1 MQTFNNKIILIL
13 IISLFAVA
21 NVYAKGKR
29 KNFLS
34 HGPSVSSFAQGE
46 TVLNNLD
53 DPSIIF
59 YNPSL
64 LNYFDYNTLELSRYN
79 LFDGTSYNS
88 AAINYRL
95 LKNLSVGFNA
105 IDLSSGDVEIRK
117 DPFDA
122 PKTINTNQWAYI
134 LALAT
139 EIKPIELSVGINAKY
154 IYLDLYEKENGGYSV
169 DAALSRFFNDVD
181 LKYFQA
187 NFGVGFSAQNF
198 YNSGVTLDE
207 YNEKFQNI
215 FVLST
220 LMQIPVIYHFSSKDT
235 ITFSF
240 DVKNEDSYNEF
251 AAGVEYK
258 FIEKFSIRGGYYTD
272 HITAGFGAAVSAFVV
287 NYSIDFNELDII
299 NRFSVALRWGKRN
312 KVKKSEL
319 DKEAK
324 AALEQA
330 KLSHKQAKKM
340 FNQAKKY
347 YSDKQYLYATDLLQR
362 IIMNYPDYD
371 SPNFYYNKIKS
382 SMTEESNSELESN
395 FEQYSYSSGYVNYYK
410 NNYYECLKQWSKYLQ
425 FDDANEEVK
434 HYYNK
439 VNKIVIDSIREEEI
453 KEFDFISNNM
463 LNEGIML
470 FKNKR
475 WISCI
480 KKMEKLQAFVKNSK
494 YTSSFNYYS
503 SAKDYIDKAVS
514 ELSKTI
520 KKQTVQQTA
529 VKEQEE
535 EELVIDEK
543 LADAKYKEGLILY
556 AGGKYFEAE
565 KLFELVLRL
574 NPNHTK
580 AANALKHINGK

>member
-1 MQTFNNKIILIL
+1 MQTFNNKIILVL
-13 IISLFAVA
+13 VISLLFVA

-64 LNYFDYNTLELSRYN
+64 LNYFDYNTFELSRYN
-79 LFDGTSYNS
+79 LFNGTSYNS

-95 LKNLSVGFNA
+95 FDNFSIGFNA
-105 IDLSSGDVEIRK
+105 IDLASGDVELRE

-122 PKTINTNQWAYI
+122 PKTVNTNQWAYI
-134 LALAT
+134 LAVAT
-139 EIKPIELSVGINAKY
+139 EIKSIETAVGVNAKY
-154 IYLDLYEKENGGYSV
+154 IYLDLYEKKNGGYSI
-169 DAALSRFFNDVD
+169 DAAVSKFFNDVN

-187 NFGVGFSAQNF
+187 NFGLGFSAQNF

-207 YNEKFQNI
+207 YNEKFQNV
-215 FVLST
+215 FLLST
-220 LMQIPVIYHFSSKDT
+220 LMQIPVVYHFSSKDT
-235 ITFSF
+235 ITFSL
-240 DVKNEDSYNEF
+240 DVRNEDSHNEI

-258 FIEKFSIRGGYYTD
+258 FIEKFSLRGGYYTD
-272 HITAGFGAAVSAFVV
+272 HITAGFGAAISSFIV

-299 NRFSVALRWGKRN
+299 NRFSVALRWGKRG
-312 KVKKSEL
+312 KVKSEL
-319 DKEAK
+319 DREAK
-324 AALEQA
+324 AALNQA
-330 KLSHKQAKKM
+330 ELSRKQAEKM
-340 FNQAKKY
+340 FNEAKKY

-362 IIMNYPDYD
+362 IIMDYPDYE

-382 SMTEESNSELESN
+382 SMAEKSDSELESN

-425 FDDANEEVK
+425 FDDTNEEVK
-434 HYYNK
+434 KYYNK
-439 VNKIVIDSIREEEI
+439 VDKIVSDSIREEET
-453 KEFDFISNNM
+453 KEFEFNANNM

-470 FKNKR
+470 FKNNQ

-480 KKMEKLQAFVKNSK
+480 KKMETLQNFVKSSK

-503 SAKDYIDKAVS
+503 SAKQYIAKSVE

-520 KKQTVQQTA
+520 KKQTVQNSPIK
-529 VKEQEE
+529 KEQEE
-535 EELVIDEK
+535 EIVIDEK
-543 LADAKYKEGLILY
+543 MADSKYKEGLILY
-556 AGGKYFEAE
+556 AKGKYLEAE
-565 KLFELVLRL
+565 RMFELALRL
-574 NPNHTK
+574 NPNHQK
-580 AANALKHINGK
+580 AKNALKHMNNK